1 MNIEGERRMNAGGS
15 DGGGGCG
22 GGGGCSSNSSSTNI
36 MKLNVHKAGRKEKEI
51 RMSNRQTKAFVAA
64 ISKVIKN
71 MR

>member
-1 MNIEGERRMNAGGS
+1 MAGS
-15 DGGGGCG
+15 DV
-22 GGGGCSSNSSSTNI
+22 CSSSSSRNI
-36 MKLNVHKAGRKEKEI
+36 AKPNVHKASRKEKEI